1 MMRGGV
7 RQTVAQAH
15 PELSWPAAVTLAA
28 AVVAGGVVA
37 AAPAAALGLIPL
49 TVVALVWMHPPL
61 AAYLIIGATPLL
73 AGIDRGQ
80 FVQLLRPNE
89 LLALLVGSALA
100 GRALFR
106 LRTGRL
112 GWPRVDR
119 VERAILLLAVT
130 SSIVPLLW
138 MLVRGRA
145 LTGDDLLYSL
155 VLWKFAGIYLIV
167 RASVTTEQQV
177 RRCLWISMAAA
188 AVVAL
193 IAILQSLGLFG
204 VPRLLEAFYTPPGRE
219 GRVAT
224 GRGSSTLAL
233 AAAVA
238 DLMVFNLAI
247 VVGLWLRD
255 RRRRLPMVCAATLF
269 VFGALASGQISGAIG
284 LVVGV
289 VTMALVTG
297 GMQLLGLLAT
307 LAVAASVLLQSVI
320 QRRLAGF
327 GSASGLPQS
336 WVGRL
341 HNLRNY
347 FWPEL
352 FSNWNVV
359 LGVRPAARIPTTR
372 TGNLFVWIES
382 GYTWLLWGGG
392 IPLLL
397 SFCVFVWSAVRSN
410 LETARRRP
418 DAIGVAALAAL
429 VAVVVVTVLMTFDPH
444 LTYRGSADAL
454 FGLLALATVGARQA
468 LPTRRADGHHPLFTP
483 DQTDQ
488 GAPP

>member
-1 MMRGGV
+1 MLARGK
-7 RQTVAQAH
+7 
-15 PELSWPAAVTLAA
+15 EL
-28 AVVAGGVVA
+28 
-37 AAPAAALGLIPL
+37 
-49 TVVALVWMHPPL
+49 
-61 AAYLIIGATPLL
+61 
-73 AGIDRGQ
+73 
-80 FVQLLRPNE
+80 
-89 LLALLVGSALA
+89 
-100 GRALFR
+100 
-106 LRTGRL
+106 
-112 GWPRVDR
+112 
-119 VERAILLLAVT
+119 T
-130 SSIVPLLW
+130 S
-138 MLVRGRA
+138 
-145 LTGDDLLYSL
+145 DDLLYSL

-193 IAILQSLGLFG
+193 IAILQSLELFG
-204 VPRLLEAFYTPPGRE
+204 IPRLLEAFYTPPGRE
-219 GRVAT
+219 GRVAS

-247 VVGLWLRD
+247 AVGLWLRD
-255 RRRRLPMVCAATLF
+255 RRHRMPLACLVTLF
-269 VFGALASGQISGAIG
+269 VFGTLASGQISGAIG
-284 LVVGV
+284 LVIGV
-289 VTMALVTG
+289 VTMALVARR
-297 GMQLLGLLAT
+297 MQLLGLFAT
-307 LAVAASVLLQSVI
+307 LAVAASVLLQTVI
-320 QRRLAGF
+320 QRRLVGF
-327 GSASGLPQS
+327 SSASGLPQS

-397 SFCVFVWSAVRSN
+397 SFCVFVWWAIRSN
-410 LETARRRP
+410 LDTARRRQ

-429 VAVVVVTVLMTFDPH
+429 VGVVVVTVLMTFDPH
-444 LTYRGSADAL
+444 LTYRGSAEAL
-454 FGLLALATVGARQA
+454 FGLLALAAVGARQA
-468 LPTRRADGHHPLFTP
+468 LPTRRADGHDPLPAP
-483 DQTDQ
+483 DHTGQ